1 MTSKTTATLSKD
13 EILASFQQLVEEK
26 KKQDA
31 RVATKEEDASRAKD
45 RQLVD
50 AASTHTVENI
60 VKGLADLQLSFGSSV
75 DVLVTRLMEESSRLE
90 ELKRAIEIE
99 TSHVKQV
106 NDVKLAADALH
117 VLTLEHK
124 EAIRTFEEQA
134 SQKRTTLGGE
144 IEQTRLQWQQE
155 QKQLEQTRRETEER
169 QKKDRARGEADFD
182 YELERGHKIEQDAF
196 VEKKRKLERELA
208 ETGLLKEKLWAARE
222 AVLAAHKADFDA
234 HTARIAALP
243 QELDEAVKKAREEA
257 IKDAYSTEKVRSEL
271 LEKEVEANRKVYA
284 LQIQQLED
292 SVKKQSDQIEA
303 LSGQLATA
311 LREVQELAL
320 RAIEG
325 TSRPQQPKALSR

>member
-155 QKQLEQTRRETEER
+155 QTRRETEER

-222 AVLAAHKADFDA
+222 AVLAAHKAEFDA